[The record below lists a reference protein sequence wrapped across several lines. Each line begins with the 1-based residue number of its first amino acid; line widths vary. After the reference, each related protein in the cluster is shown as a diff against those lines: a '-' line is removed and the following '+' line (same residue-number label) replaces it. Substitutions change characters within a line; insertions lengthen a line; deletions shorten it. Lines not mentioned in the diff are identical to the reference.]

1 MTVQNSGGKNRKGVH
16 NPKAEKNLRRKGQDQ
31 IEEDKKYIKK
41 VTESIGLK
49 DAGCSFF
56 YTAHALYIP
65 TYDGCGPVGGKGGS
79 KSALTLFGI
88 NRKGGKENEYLS
100 SS

>member
-1 MTVQNSGGKNRKGVH
+1 MTVQNPGGKNRKEVH
-16 NPKAEKNLRRKGQDQ
+16 NPKAEKTLRRKGQDQ
-31 IEEDKKYIKK
+31 IEEDKKHTEK
-41 VTESIGLK
+41 VTVSIGLK

-56 YTAHALYIP
+56 DTAHALYIP
-65 TYDGCGPVGGKGGS
+65 TYDGCGPVGGKGGN
-79 KSALTLFGI
+79 KPAYTLFGI

>member
-1 MTVQNSGGKNRKGVH
+1 MTVQNPGSKIARGRH
-16 NPKAEKNLRRKGQDQ
+16 NPSAKKPLRRKGQDQ
-31 IEEDKKYIKK
+31 IEEDKKHIKK

-56 YTAHALYIP
+56 DTAHALYIP
-65 TYDGCGPVGGKGGS
+65 TYDGCGPVGGKGGNR
-79 KSALTLFGI
+79 SASTIFGI

>member
-1 MTVQNSGGKNRKGVH
+1 MTVQNPGGKNRKGVH
-16 NPKAEKNLRRKGQDQ
+16 NPKAEKTLRRKGQDQ
-31 IEEDKKYIKK
+31 IEEDKKHIIK

-56 YTAHALYIP
+56 DTAHALYIP
-65 TYDGCGPVGGKGGS
+65 TYDGCGPVGGKGGN
-79 KSALTLFGI
+79 KPAFTLFGI
-88 NRKGGKENEYLS
+88 NRNGGKENEYLS